1 MPWYTP
7 AAFSLRKPAL
17 ASLMRI
23 EFFSSSVFGSITP
36 PRFEKASFSPLNRP
50 PASACDIS
58 MSTSD
63 FGRPIRSSRSSA
75 WLLRVEMSDSSQNVP
90 ATMATNTNTGVSSSA
105 DKNANSSTASSR
117 CQCECSGVR
126 VRV

>member
-36 PRFEKASFSPLNRP
+36 PRLLKASFSPLNRP
-50 PASACDIS
+50 RLSACDIS
-58 MSTSD
+58 ISTSD
-63 FGRPIRSSRSSA
+63 LGRPMRSSRSSA
-75 WLLRVEMSDSSQNVP
+75 WLLRPEIIDSTQNVP
-90 ATMATNTNTGVSSSA
+90 ATIAANTNTGVRSSA
-105 DKNANSSTASSR
+105 DKNANSSTASLQAVGS
-117 CQCECSGVR
+117 
-126 VRV
+126 